1 MNKEAEQL
9 RNNATVEL
17 SQLFKQLRIVDAL
30 DEVKDKTPR
39 QYKSKEPLRK
49 LKPAYARFKI
59 WVQYKDGGKAILYSF
74 DNIHGSSGIII
85 DEWEGFKKFL
95 VYVNKNQSLI
105 ARAIIYA
112 TLDPQKDT
120 NKQTYDYQI
129 CSFDQYGNKKVN
141 GAGMFVTHGKNV
153 YLDLR
158 KLEVHGNKIIK

>member
-1 MNKEAEQL
+1 MNKEAQEL
-9 RNNATVEL
+9 RENATREL
-17 SQLFKQLRIVDAL
+17 SHLFKQLKIVDAL
-30 DEVKDKTPR
+30 DEVKDKIPR

-59 WVQYKDGGKAILYSF
+59 WLQYKDGGKAILYSF
-74 DNIHGSSGIII
+74 DTIHSSHGYIV

-105 ARAIIYA
+105 NRAIIYA

-120 NKQTYDYQI
+120 SKHTYDYQI
-129 CSFDQYGNKKVN
+129 VCFDMYGNKKVN
-141 GAGMFVTHGKNV
+141 GAGNFVTHGKNV

-158 KLEVHGNKIIK
+158 KLEAHGNKIIK